1 MEVLKRIV
9 KWIVVVGIALFLGVG
24 CNVQPQ
30 NSAAANPD
38 AKRFAVGTA
47 PASLALADFNGDG
60 KLDVAV
66 ANSESKNVTILLGD
80 GKGGLTQATGSP
92 FPAGDHPNDIAVGD
106 VNGDGKLDL
115 AFANHDTH

>member
-1 MEVLKRIV
+1 M
-9 KWIVVVGIALFLGVG
+9 ALG

-47 PASLALADFNGDG
+47 PAALALADFNGDG

-80 GKGGLTQATGSP
+80 GRGGLTPAAGSFGSVPAPSKNARNLCSDTGSP
-92 FPAGDHPNDIAVGD
+92 S
-106 VNGDGKLDL
+106 
-115 AFANHDTH
+115 